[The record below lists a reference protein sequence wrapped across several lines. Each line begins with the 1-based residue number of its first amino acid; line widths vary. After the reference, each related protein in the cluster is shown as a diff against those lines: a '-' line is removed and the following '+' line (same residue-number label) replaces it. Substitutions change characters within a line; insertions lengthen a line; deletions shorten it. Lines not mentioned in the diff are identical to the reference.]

1 MPSLAL
7 RRLWTSPWLIGGP
20 ICHFLPRPPW
30 KYFQTPLK
38 PSRLTRVSTKGQN
51 LASVQVGRVFIRVFI
66 RVHFVLRPVRSYI
79 LAIFWYFLGP
89 NFKWVIASL
98 SFNILSRV
106 MYQRDTRVCFSALE
120 GIWCT
125 FWLAVG
131 SVVGKKSE
139 IRSAFLQNKCLAALE
154 MEGRTCQAF
163 GFNLHCKNRAATVVG
178 NKL

>member
-1 MPSLAL
+1 MRARVNLMESN
-7 RRLWTSPWLIGGP
+7 
-20 ICHFLPRPPW
+20 
-30 KYFQTPLK
+30 KYFLMKDRDTALLCRLK
-38 PSRLTRVSTKGQN
+38 AKHAWISNIAVDFREMSILNFYRYDVFVVSIK
-51 LASVQVGRVFIRVFI
+51 IRV
-66 RVHFVLRPVRSYI
+66 L
-79 LAIFWYFLGP
+79 
-89 NFKWVIASL
+89 ASL
-98 SFNILSRV
+98 SGNNSSRV

-125 FWLAVG
+125 FWLALG